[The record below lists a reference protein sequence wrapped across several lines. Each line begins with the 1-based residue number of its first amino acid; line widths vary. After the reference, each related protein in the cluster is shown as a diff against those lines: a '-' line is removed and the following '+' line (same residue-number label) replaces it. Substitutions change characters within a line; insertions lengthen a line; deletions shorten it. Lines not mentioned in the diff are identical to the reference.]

1 MKEGWEIRK
10 LGNVCTIGDGNYSS
24 KYPKASEFTSKG
36 IPFLTATNLKN
47 GVIIPD
53 ELRYIS
59 EEQHLTLTKGHV
71 KKNDLVI
78 VVRGS
83 STGNNS
89 IVSEDYEGSNLNSQL
104 AFLRANSN
112 NLDSRYLFRVF
123 NSPDVQRVVTNTISG
138 AAQPQLP
145 NNKLLSIEI
154 PIPPLSEQ
162 KRIVEILDEIF
173 STIAKAKANIEK
185 NLLNTKELFENL
197 SETLFTNKHNDWCDK
212 SLSEIASF
220 KNGLNFTKSS
230 KGEIIKIVGVK
241 DFQKNFWVPFNDLD
255 SVIIDGKLDEIYFL
269 RKDDIITVRS
279 NGNPEL
285 IGRTLL
291 AGSVTA
297 KVSHSGF
304 TIRIRLNSKDVF
316 PAYLCHYL
324 KSKKARKELVERG
337 TGVNIKSLNQ
347 TALSSLTISIP
358 KFYDDQQSIVEKL
371 ETFSSN
377 AKKLQAVYNQKL
389 NDLEELKKCILQK
402 AFNGELTTATK
413 NLVA

>member
-1 MKEGWEIRK
+1 
-10 LGNVCTIGDGNYSS
+10 
-24 KYPKASEFTSKG
+24 
-36 IPFLTATNLKN
+36 
-47 GVIIPD
+47 
-53 ELRYIS
+53 
-59 EEQHLTLTKGHV
+59 
-71 KKNDLVI
+71 
-78 VVRGS
+78 
-83 STGNNS
+83 
-89 IVSEDYEGSNLNSQL
+89 
-104 AFLRANSN
+104 
-112 NLDSRYLFRVF
+112 VF